1 LPACAPCFT
10 GWSAKARRA
19 SRPQFAVGKLA
30 QRLDDLDHAVL
41 ELRERGHRLQEEV
54 SSLMTEETNRHLHIL
69 SILTTLLL
77 PPTLVTGFFGMNV
90 KGLPFTENENGFLWS
105 VLILVV
111 SSVGAYLLMRQIG
124 VIQRPPRKSD
134 SSLPKT

>member
-1 LPACAPCFT
+1 
-10 GWSAKARRA
+10 
-19 SRPQFAVGKLA
+19 
-30 QRLDDLDHAVL
+30 
-41 ELRERGHRLQEEV
+41 
-54 SSLMTEETNRHLHIL
+54 MTEETNRHLHIL